1 MRAMQRLA
9 QQGGADPATGSTT
22 NEVADSLGSI
32 WEAFLEAIPRIGI
45 AIVVVIAGWLVG
57 RLVRSIVRSALE
69 KSQTESFTRV
79 MSKMAGWAVLGVGIL
94 LALTVIFPSVAPV
107 DLLAGLGIFS
117 VAIGFAFQDIL
128 ENLLADVLLVL
139 REPFHGGDQIAVN
152 GHVGTVE
159 EITIRETRL
168 KTFDGK
174 RVLVPNADVYKNAIV
189 VQTAFEQRR
198 MDFIVGVAYEADL
211 AEARRIIENAA
222 TGVEGV
228 AADPAPE
235 AFVTELGTST
245 VNFQVRFWTDS
256 RQHEAVETRDRVIE
270 AVKVA
275 LDDAGVEMP
284 ADIVA
289 LQGTPSLTAALQGE
303 EVTLAGGVP
312 AVANA

>member
-128 ENLLADVLLVL
+128 ENLLAGVLLVL

>member
-1 MRAMQRLA
+1 MKSLQLA
-9 QQGGADPATGSTT
+9 QQGGEDPGVESPAG
-22 NEVADSLGSI
+22 EVTDSLGSI

-45 AIVVVIAGWLVG
+45 AILLILAGWLIG
-57 RLVRSIVRSALE
+57 RLVRSVVQRTLE
-69 KSQTESFTRV
+69 GNQTESFTRV
-79 MSKMAGWAVLGVGIL
+79 MSKMAGWVVLGVGVL

-128 ENLLADVLLVL
+128 ENLLAGILLVL
-139 REPFHGGDQIAVN
+139 REPFHGGDQVEVN
-152 GHVGTVE
+152 GHLGTVE
-159 EITIRETRL
+159 EITIRETRM

-198 MDFIVGVAYEADL
+198 VAFIVGVAYEADL
-211 AEARRIIENAA
+211 AEARRVIEDAVN
-222 TGVEGV
+222 GVEGV
-228 AADPAPE
+228 ASDPAPE

-245 VNFQVRFWTDS
+245 VNFQVRFWADP
-256 RQHEAVETRDRVIE
+256 RQHESVETRDRVIE
-270 AVKVA
+270 AVKKA

-289 LQGTPSLTAALQGE
+289 LQGTPSFAAALQGND
-303 EVTLAGGVP
+303 VTPGGGVP
-312 AVANA
+312 ANAA